1 MSNNI
6 DDFDE
11 AMKIE
16 GKEIK
21 HNTPY
26 VKESCNTCQWNLTT
40 EGHNKQRDMMCRN
53 CSLAYTSN
61 WTKKEYHGN

>member
-1 MSNNI
+1 MKDN
-6 DDFDE
+6 DDFTR
-11 AMKIE
+11 AMEVE

-21 HNTPY
+21 HNTPFM
-26 VKESCNTCQWNLTT
+26 EGCNTCQWNLTE

-61 WTKKEYHGN
+61 WTKKEYYGK